1 MFGIILRL
9 RMFRLLFTKV
19 VAFALVVMCLL
30 ACNLTTSTPTPIPT
44 PDIPI
49 VEILDPPN
57 NRQII
62 EGTEFNIDIVARDS
76 GAGIAKIEVL
86 IDGELIN
93 SATPFEN
100 IIEPVFRVQ
109 MNWLA
114 NGVGIHVIE
123 AIAYRQ
129 DGQQSDPTL
138 ITIEVLP
145 QATP

>member
-1 MFGIILRL
+1 
-9 RMFRLLFTKV
+9 MFRLLLIKTLGIG
-19 VAFALVVMCLL
+19 AMVMLLL
-30 ACNLTTSTPTPIPT
+30 ACNLATATPTLVPT
-44 PDIPI
+44 PDIPV

-57 NRQII
+57 NRQIV

-114 NGVGIHVIE
+114 NSVGIHVIE

-129 DGQQSDPTL
+129 DGQPSDPTL